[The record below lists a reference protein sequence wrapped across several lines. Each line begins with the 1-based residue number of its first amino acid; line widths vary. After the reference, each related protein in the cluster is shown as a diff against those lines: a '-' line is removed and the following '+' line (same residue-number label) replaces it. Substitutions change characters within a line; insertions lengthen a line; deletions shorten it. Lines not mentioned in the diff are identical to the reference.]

1 MAQKNSKTRS
11 SSGRKTIQSR
21 KKRKPQNNGLVLR
34 LLLLVALVLVI
45 FEGRL
50 IYTMFTQGKS
60 GQPDTVATAKEEKP
74 AKTTTVT
81 ADPNLE
87 IIHASGSDE
96 NGDVLVGVG
105 EGTLPSSQEGDA
117 SQTPA
122 TQAPVSDTPQTSE
135 SPSADSPEYA
145 DVVVPKQSVPVDDS
159 FFHNSV
165 FIGDSRMEGFRNA
178 SGITQGTFYTSIG
191 MSLDSFNSAKVSTP
205 NGTITVFQG
214 LSGVQYDKIYL
225 MLGTNDLGYFP
236 WEMFLGATEDI
247 LKKMHE
253 LQPSATIYIC
263 SVIFVEE
270 AKVTTSYV
278 NNANVMIVNG
288 YLLQACKDLDYC
300 YYLNLNEIF
309 NNGYNSLIEGAS
321 NDGVHLENTY
331 LEQMLVYI
339 KNHYLGG
346 APAQSQPSQTSA
358 PEEAQ
363 SEAPSGEEENGEG
376 DKLV

>member
-1 MAQKNSKTRS
+1 MAPKNSRTRS
-11 SSGRKTIQSR
+11 SSRRTKTQSR

-50 IYTMFTQGKS
+50 IYTMFTQGKT
-60 GQPDTVATAKEEKP
+60 GQADNVSTAKEEKP
-74 AKTTTVT
+74 STTATVT
-81 ADPNLE
+81 PDPNLE
-87 IIHASGSDE
+87 IIHATGSDDG
-96 NGDVLVGVG
+96 GDVLVGVG
-105 EGTLPSSQEGDA
+105 EGTLPASQEEDP

-122 TQAPVSDTPQTSE
+122 TQATASGNTQTSE
-135 SPSADSPEYA
+135 SPSTTTPGYA
-145 DVVVPKQSVPVDDS
+145 EVVVPKQAVPVDDS
-159 FFHNSV
+159 YFRNSV

-178 SGITQGTFYTSIG
+178 SGITQGTFYTSVG

-214 LSGVQYDKIYL
+214 LSGIQYDKIYL

-253 LQPSATIYIC
+253 LQPSATIYVC

-270 AKVTTSYV
+270 SKVTTSYV

-321 NDGVHLENTY
+321 RDGVHLETTY
-331 LEQMLVYI
+331 LEQMLVYL
-339 KNHYLGG
+339 KSHYLSD
-346 APAQSQPSQTSA
+346 ASTPSQPAQTSVEESQT
-358 PEEAQ
+358 ED
-363 SEAPSGEEENGEG
+363 PSLEGEN
-376 DKLV
+376 DNANV